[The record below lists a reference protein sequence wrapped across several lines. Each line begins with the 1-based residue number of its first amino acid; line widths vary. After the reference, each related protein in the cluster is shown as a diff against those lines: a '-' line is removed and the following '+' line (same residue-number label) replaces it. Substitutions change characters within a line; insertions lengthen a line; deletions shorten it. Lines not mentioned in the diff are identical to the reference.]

1 MRDTDL
7 GYDKITFAHN
17 MALTALEGGC
27 IDIMRTRGEGQ
38 AAAISAADLTEALE
52 LGSEEG
58 DDGKRGL
65 RKLINHLIM
74 THKLPII
81 CQAGFGGGYYLT
93 GAPTD
98 TEQFYR
104 TFVARG
110 KTGLFKAS
118 CGRRAAYVDITYQY
132 TLGFDDEPNGDM
144 NRKSVA
150 GGSGSCP
157 RKPQFSLDDGP
168 PVWVQVVSKCL
179 DRAAADPDRY
189 AAEIAALQKKYGDIF
204 VPREKVRQLREK
216 TAEFQQ
222 LLKEIAG

>member
-1 MRDTDL
+1 MRETDL
-7 GYDKITFAHN
+7 GYDKETFAHD
-17 MALTALEGGC
+17 MTLTAMEENC
-27 IDIMRTRGEGQ
+27 IDIMHNRGAGME
-38 AAAISAADLTEALE
+38 AAISAIDLTDALD
-52 LGSEEG
+52 LGS
-58 DDGKRGL
+58 GKSPADATRGA

-81 CQAGFGGGYYLT
+81 CQAGYGGGYYLT
-93 GAPTD
+93 GAPAE

-132 TLGFDDEPNGDM
+132 TLGFDDEPGAPPK
-144 NRKSVA
+144 RQ
-150 GGSGSCP
+150 
-157 RKPQFSLDDGP
+157 QFALDDGP

-179 DRAAADPDRY
+179 DRAAADPGRY
-189 AAEIAALQKKYGDIF
+189 AAELATLQKKYGDIF
-204 VPREKVRQLREK
+204 VPRETVRQLREK

-222 LLKEIAG
+222 LLQQIAG